1 MDYNPRELGHKPR
14 ALDHNPKELACKPR
28 ALDHKP
34 EARSPFPG
42 NSNGKLSPEA
52 LSLVRVVALLDSF
65 HIHTYILESL
75 REMFTARPD
84 LMIDFPTTAAAHTQ
98 ACAELFKSGL
108 IEMSDQ
114 EKAFSMRP
122 NVQTSVLVDMYTSGL
137 MSTLFNATVA
147 ALTMLWPWMVC
158 VPDRTIDP
166 EEFAMATAPGTTYEA
181 FLRNRHHVN
190 KTPHSEE
197 FALYATHNIWGRRDE
212 LVFHILSLERV
223 FCHLCGD
230 TLEEC
235 ATLTFAQLLA
245 EASWY
250 AIFLV
255 SWEGLTES

>member
-1 MDYNPRELGHKPR
+1 MKNTTDFSNMDYNPREVG
-14 ALDHNPKELACKPR
+14 CKPR
-28 ALDHKP
+28 ALDYQP
-34 EARSPFPG
+34 EASSPFLKD
-42 NSNGKLSPEA
+42 SNGKISPEA
-52 LSLVRVVALLDSF
+52 LSLVRVVALLDSN
-65 HIHTYILESL
+65 HIHSYIFESL
-75 REMFTARPD
+75 RAMFADRPD
-84 LMIDFPTTAAAHTQ
+84 LTLEFPTTPAAHTQ
-98 ACAELFKSGL
+98 ASAELFRSGL
-108 IEMSDQ
+108 IEMSDR

-122 NVQTSVLVDMYTSGL
+122 NIQTSVLVDMYTSGV
-137 MSTLFNATVA
+137 MSTLFNGTVA

-166 EEFAMATAPGTTYEA
+166 EEFAMATAPGTTYEG
-181 FLRNRHHVN
+181 FLRNRHRVN

-230 TLEEC
+230 TLDEC

-250 AIFLV
+250 AISGFV
-255 SWEGLTES
+255 GGPY